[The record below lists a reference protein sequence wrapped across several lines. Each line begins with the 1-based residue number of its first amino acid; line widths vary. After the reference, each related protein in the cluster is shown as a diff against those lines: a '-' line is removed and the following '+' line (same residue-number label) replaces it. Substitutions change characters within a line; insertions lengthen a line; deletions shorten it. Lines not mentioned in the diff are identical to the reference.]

1 MPEQITLYGHP
12 YSPYFHRVAIV
23 LEATGAKHQCYT
35 VDLVDRSVWGSISPT
50 GKIPFIT
57 YGGPEVPPDQ
67 PSPESEKIPESL
79 IIATLIA
86 EEHPSAGLIP
96 ADPVAR
102 ARMRL
107 FINEWESSGSAALRA
122 ALMGTGPVDAI
133 LDVYARLQAR
143 LGASTKFAVG
153 DALTLAD
160 VAVAPYL
167 PRNEYLMRHEIGKYP
182 LGDGKKFLDR
192 LAGPEFARFREYAE
206 AVKAHPSVEK
216 TYDEAVYA
224 DMMGSNPYFKRD

>member
-12 YSPYFHRVAIV
+12 YSPYVHRVAIV
-23 LEATGAKHQCYT
+23 LEATGAKHQYYT
-35 VDLVDRSVWGSISPT
+35 VNLMDRSVWGSISPT

-79 IIATLIA
+79 IIAALIA
-86 EEHPSAGLIP
+86 EEYPSAGLIP
-96 ADPVAR
+96 ADPIAR
-102 ARMRL
+102 TRMRL
-107 FINEWESSGSAALRA
+107 FINEWESSGEAAFRA

-143 LGASTKFAVG
+143 LGGSTFAVG

-160 VAVAPYL
+160 VAVAPFL
-167 PRNEYLMRHEIGKYP
+167 FRNEYLMRHEIGKYP
-182 LGDGKKFLDR
+182 LGEGKKFIDHLE
-192 LAGPEFARFREYAE
+192 GPEFVRFREYAE
-206 AVKAHPSVEK
+206 AVKAHPSVKK

-224 DMMGSNPYFKRD
+224 AMMGNNPYLKRD